1 MVDDME
7 NERVI
12 AKAKECFDAAEA
24 EAVLNSKLPHV
35 QAGLEL
41 LDQLLEQ
48 HPNASDK
55 DTEQIWKIR
64 RDFTQRLLVQFLS
77 TQGFQQITFIDYFE
91 LFMLRLQEEMSYITT
106 MEPFL
111 KAEYES
117 HLRIWF
123 DILRAHLENGR

>member
-24 EAVLNSKLPHV
+24 ESDLDSKLPHV
-35 QAGLEL
+35 KAGLAL
-41 LDQLLEQ
+41 LDQFLEQ
-48 HPNASDK
+48 HPDASDD
-55 DTEQIWKIR
+55 DTKLIREIR
-64 RDFTQRLLVQFLS
+64 RALTQRLLVQFLS
-77 TQGFQQITFIDYFE
+77 TQEFHQVTFIDYFE

-123 DILRAHLENGR
+123 DILKTHLENET